1 MDIKFNIKYS
11 EKRSLF
17 MSFKFWRQEL
27 NPKIKIKDHKVFC
40 IGFHKTG
47 TTSLFQALTQMGY
60 IMGNQ
65 AVGEILG
72 EDIYDNRY
80 DRLMNYCR
88 TADAYQDHPFF
99 FPGFFKKLD
108 KEFPGAKFVLSVRDD
123 ENQWFRSLCRFWTNR
138 ISSDISRRPTEE
150 DMITAPY
157 RYIGYFCQKVKMLY
171 PNMEFLE
178 DKPYKKTYL
187 DHNAD
192 VREYFKDRPNDLLEL
207 NVADP
212 DSYQK
217 LADFL
222 GVKVKKNKKF
232 PWKNKT

>member
-27 NPKIKIKDHKVFC
+27 FPNKVLKDHKVFC

-47 TTSLFQALTQMGY
+47 TTSMFQALTEMGY
-60 IMGNQ
+60 IMGNEV
-65 AVGEILG
+65 AAEILAD
-72 EDIYDNRY
+72 DIRDERY

-88 TADAYQDHPFF
+88 MADAYQDHPFF

-108 KEFPGAKFVLSVRDD
+108 KEFPGAKFVLSVRND
-123 ENQWFRSLCRFWTNR
+123 ENQWFRSLCGFWIKRF
-138 ISSDISRRPTEE
+138 SSDKSRLPTEE
-150 DMITAPY
+150 DMKNASY
-157 RYIGYFCQKVKMLY
+157 RYIGYLWQKVKMLY

-178 DKPYKKTYL
+178 EKPYKKTYL

-222 GVKVKKNKKF
+222 GVIVKKIKKF
-232 PWKNKT
+232 PWKIKT